1 MLHFLLVVCFLH
13 VNILRF
19 SKAVNAYFIGVKKL
33 DNFREKGGG
42 LNVLLFYLSFRD
54 RFHKIVRDLAPHC
67 EITFIQSEEG
77 SGRGAALISAV
88 ACKMAACMLSQ

>member
-1 MLHFLLVVCFLH
+1 MLPNFLDLKKLNLLLHFLLVVCFLH

-42 LNVLLFYLSFRD
+42 TD
-54 RFHKIVRDLAPHC
+54 GDL
-67 EITFIQSEEG
+67 TKS
-77 SGRGAALISAV
+77 V
-88 ACKMAACMLSQ
+88 D